1 VATPPWSEFLF
12 PIGGIDM
19 ATTTAAPDTLRIEP
33 RDLKGRL
40 DSGQQVNILDVRA
53 PQAYDASAEKIA
65 GAIRVSADEIQIDPA
80 WPKERLTVA
89 YCT

>member
-1 VATPPWSEFLF
+1 
-12 PIGGIDM
+12 M
-19 ATTTAAPDTLRIEP
+19 ATTTAAPETLRIEP

-40 DSGQQVNILDVRA
+40 DSGQPVTILDVRA

-65 GAIRVSADEIQIDPA
+65 GDIRVSPDEFGIDAA
-80 WPKERLTVA
+80 WPKDRLTVA